1 MKRLTFDGN
10 FCDIAKCGEINGGS
24 SCKDGYCSQR
34 KVWERLKEYEDTGL
48 SPEICLN
55 YKIFEDEAISKSV
68 TFNRIVELM
77 DAEAEGRLVVLPCKV
92 GDTVFCIPAMG
103 KEIIEDI
110 VEDADIWSIKDGI
123 KVRLTLKTFKDYV
136 VGEFG
141 KTIFRTLE
149 EAEQALKGECK

>member
-1 MKRLTFDGN
+1 MERLTFDGN

-24 SCKDGYCSQR
+24 SCKDGSCSQR
-34 KVWERLKEYEDTGL
+34 KVWERLKQYE
-48 SPEICLN
+48 
-55 YKIFEDEAISKSV
+55 
-68 TFNRIVELM
+68 
-77 DAEAEGRLVVLPCKV
+77 DAEAEGRLVVLPCRI

-103 KEIIEDI
+103 EEIIEDI

-141 KTIFRTLE
+141 KTVFLTRE

>member
-1 MKRLTFDGN
+1 MERLTFDGN

-34 KVWERLKEYEDTGL
+34 KVWERLKQYE
-48 SPEICLN
+48 
-55 YKIFEDEAISKSV
+55 
-68 TFNRIVELM
+68 
-77 DAEAEGRLVVLPCKV
+77 DAEAEGRLVMLPCRI

-103 KEIIEDI
+103 EEIIEDI

-149 EAEQALKGECK
+149 EAEQALKTNE